1 MSTIKLS
8 VKCSTCGGTGL
19 ESITNEDGNTT
30 TRTCSAYGGDGWL
43 DTGLI
48 DSTLLTDELDWLKK
62 KIKKILKKLEIE
74 EED

>member
-1 MSTIKLS
+1 MSTQKLS
-8 VKCSTCGGTGL
+8 VKCSTCGGTGF
-19 ESITNEDGNTT
+19 ENQIDENGNPIQITCTA
-30 TRTCSAYGGDGWL
+30 CAGDGWL

-74 EED
+74 DED